1 MSILVYHWKHGQMAH
16 SYAWKADGDP
26 IVEVRI
32 YRKNVLDFQ
41 RPESL
46 ICVSGI
52 PLAAAREAAPIL
64 N

>member
-1 MSILVYHWKHGQMAH
+1 MAQ
-16 SYAWKADGDP
+16 SYTWKADGDP

-32 YRKNVLDFQ
+32 YRKNAVDFQ

-52 PLAAAREAAPIL
+52 PLATAWEAAPIL
-64 N
+64 KL